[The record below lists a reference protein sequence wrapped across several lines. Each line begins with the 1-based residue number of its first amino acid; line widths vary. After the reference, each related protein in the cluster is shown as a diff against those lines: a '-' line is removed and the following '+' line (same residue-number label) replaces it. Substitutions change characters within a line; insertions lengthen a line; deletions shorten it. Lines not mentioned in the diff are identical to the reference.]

1 MRKLCIYYH
10 SNNWKKPCNNMI
22 AKNLHTAKEKF
33 PEGFFGSSI
42 LYINKWN
49 VNKWFFSNEI
59 ELFMAYEIDCAT
71 MLELYRNSGS
81 WTITQVVLMSLYLI
95 IILKHPLIIYGFSFS
110 ASNFGQ
116 SGRPAAFG
124 FLPEKTEKRRNGNG
138 GTGGRTGDCGPA
150 GGVAS
155 AALASC
161 QVTPTGIA

>member
-1 MRKLCIYYH
+1 MMRKLCIYYH

-81 WTITQVVLMSLYLI
+81 WTITQEVLMSLYLI
-95 IILKHPLIIYGFSFS
+95 INLKHPLIIYGFSFS
-110 ASNFGQ
+110 ALNLKLKILFFSHHV
-116 SGRPAAFG
+116 
-124 FLPEKTEKRRNGNG
+124 EKLELSKYFAPKYWLLLIKKKNWKY
-138 GTGGRTGDCGPA
+138 
-150 GGVAS
+150 
-155 AALASC
+155 
-161 QVTPTGIA
+161 QKYYFGIAVDNY